1 MEFYLYSKIIPC
13 KAFIDKN
20 RKISKRLLSILRGK
34 NDELESGPINLLGGR
49 EVSTEAHVPT
59 PWYGQYRTHAQR
71 GSVAEWCVER

>member
-1 MEFYLYSKIIPC
+1 MPC
-13 KAFIDKN
+13 KALIDKN

-49 EVSTEAHVPT
+49 EVSTEAHVPA